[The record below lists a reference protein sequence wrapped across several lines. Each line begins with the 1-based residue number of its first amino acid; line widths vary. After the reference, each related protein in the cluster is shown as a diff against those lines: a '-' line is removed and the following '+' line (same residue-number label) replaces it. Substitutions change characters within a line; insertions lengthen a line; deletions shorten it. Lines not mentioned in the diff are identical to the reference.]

1 MPLFN
6 SGKIIKILKTAGICC
21 SKKSGH
27 PVQRPIDID
36 WRGRRGKR
44 LQKVVVLLYFATG
57 CNFIIIYWKLER
69 LSLGNIWLSI
79 FENEFALSNYEL
91 LQRYFSKIF
100 HDFRNSC
107 SQVFYN
113 IEKHLCQIIFPD
125 SPACSFIKKEA
136 PAQGFSCEFFRNFTE
151 LLRGFWW
158 LLLSTFLKYLDGC
171 SSTWVAQKFFFQRFL
186 STSFLY
192 KEEVGE
198 KEGLGWI
205 FLEEL
210 LKCLNKHPT
219 FVYIPLLTVNVW
231 RRVLR

>member
-44 LQKVVVLLYFATG
+44 LQKVVVLLYFATS

-125 SPACSFIKKEA
+125 PPACSFIKKEA

-171 SSTWVAQKFFFQRFL
+171 SSTWVAQKFF
-186 STSFLY
+186 S
-192 KEEVGE
+192 
-198 KEGLGWI
+198 
-205 FLEEL
+205 
-210 LKCLNKHPT
+210 
-219 FVYIPLLTVNVW
+219 NVSLAHLFFIK
-231 RRVLR
+231 RKLVKKRD